1 MELIT
6 AERLKETI
14 RTELPD
20 VPYFPAEGRAQRTD
34 EGWLLSCGPYV
45 LRSARVNEARY
56 FKTLDALWNAAAECG
71 LRSVMIDISER
82 AG

>member
-14 RTELPD
+14 RSKITN
-20 VPYFPAEGRAQRTD
+20 VPYFPAEGRAERTKD
-34 EGWLLSCGPYV
+34 GWLLSCGPY
-45 LRSARVNEARY
+45 LMRSARVNEARY
-56 FKTLDALWNAAAECG
+56 FKTLDALWKTAAECG
-71 LRSVMIDISER
+71 LCSVIVQINER